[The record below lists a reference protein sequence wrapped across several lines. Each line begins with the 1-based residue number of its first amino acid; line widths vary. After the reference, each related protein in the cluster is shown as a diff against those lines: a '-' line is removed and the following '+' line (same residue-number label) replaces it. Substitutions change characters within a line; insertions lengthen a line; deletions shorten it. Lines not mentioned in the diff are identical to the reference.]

1 MADQVL
7 TRGVQKIAEN
17 ILNSPDFEAEQ
28 NKNLLPGFSYE
39 SGDSEATARRS
50 ERNTKSKGPKRYGNP
65 VKYSIKLVSPQQD
78 VTDLNKAALEAYR
91 VKLANFRT
99 DANKPEET
107 KLGLLEKHFFRRKFG
122 IEALD
127 ISKTWNASW
136 RVTPN
141 FEDEEFGQLEEK

>member
-1 MADQVL
+1 MTSDEWSKLADQVL
-7 TRGVQKIAEN
+7 TTGVQKAAEN

-28 NKNLLPGFSYE
+28 NKNFLLGFSYE

-50 ERNTKSKGPKRYGNP
+50 KRNTKSKGPKRYGNP
-65 VKYSIKLVSPQQD
+65 VKYCIKLFSPQQD

-91 VKLANFRT
+91 LTLAKFRT
-99 DANKPEET
+99 DVNKPEET
-107 KLGLLEKHFFRRKFG
+107 KLGLLEKHFFRRKLG

-136 RVTPN
+136 RVPLN
-141 FEDEEFGQLEEK
+141 F